1 MEVLMSSS
9 SLVRWGL
16 LGALLAATAWTV
28 SGIVAF
34 VFGVAPFGPVGSL
47 SWYLIE
53 SSDGIAEAGMLMAL
67 VGLHVRQVPN
77 YGRLGMAGFIVAF
90 VGTASSF
97 VTTVIYILSF
107 NRFETVVG
115 VLQNLGILG
124 WLVGFPLLGIATFRA
139 RVLPRWCGVLLAAF
153 APLLFLV
160 FFLLDRSGAVRAF
173 LGPYWLAVGYALW
186 SRSAASEQPSRVR

>member
-1 MEVLMSSS
+1 MSSS

-16 LGALLAATAWTV
+16 WGALLAATAWTA

-53 SSDGIAEAGMLMAL
+53 SSDAIAEAGMLMAL
-67 VGLHVRQVPN
+67 VGLHVRQVAN

-97 VTTVIYILSF
+97 VTTVIYILSV
-107 NRFETVVG
+107 NGFETVLS
-115 VLQNLGILG
+115 VLQNLGLLG

-153 APLLFLV
+153 APILFLV

>member
-1 MEVLMSSS
+1 MSSS

-16 LGALLAATAWTV
+16 WGALLAATAWTA

-53 SSDGIAEAGMLMAL
+53 SSDAIAEAGMLMAL
-67 VGLHVRQVPN
+67 VGLHVRQVAN

-90 VGTASSF
+90 VGAASSF
-97 VTTVIYILSF
+97 VTTVIYILSS
-107 NRFETVVG
+107 NGFETVVG

-124 WLVGFPLLGIATFRA
+124 WLVGFPLLEVRRDDEPRLRFFDDLLLIRA
-139 RVLPRWCGVLLAAF
+139 VPEADGSE
-153 APLLFLV
+153 V
-160 FFLLDRSGAVRAF
+160 FGRGNPHRRRSG
-173 LGPYWLAVGYALW
+173 
-186 SRSAASEQPSRVR
+186 SD